1 MENQNTDENRVRSV
15 IARMQR
21 FEKWPLPASFL
32 AIIGVGYF
40 FTFYDISDIGFAMP
54 AIGPQFNLTGS
65 ESLFL
70 ALSIGLIGYVFGS
83 YIIGF
88 FADKYGRYP
97 MLLITMLLMAG
108 GSFGDAGSLNL
119 YMLIIFRFITGLG
132 LGADLNLMPAYIG
145 EFSPA
150 KRRGHMGEVTFLLGI
165 LGQAVTPFVAL
176 ALVTP
181 SDAAG
186 WRWLFFIG
194 GLIAVIAVILRAELP
209 RSPRWLV
216 THGKIDQAEKVVENL
231 EKYAVSKGV
240 ALKDVTEA
248 DISNIEIAS
257 KKLPFSYL
265 WKPPYRKRM
274 LIFGLWWGLWY
285 IGNYA
290 FLGDATTLLSDTGIT
305 VGSSILYIAIGA
317 IGYPIGAIMAYSI
330 ADRFDRKYII
340 LMGSFIWLIGMILFG
355 TKYDSVI
362 IATGG
367 FLASYALAF
376 TLGIA
381 YMYTSESYPT
391 NGRAS
396 GFAMGDG
403 LGHIGGA
410 IGALLLPI
418 LVVDWSFFKG
428 FLFIGI
434 TTIIAGL
441 ILFIWGDSAVNKPL
455 ENV

>member
-1 MENQNTDENRVRSV
+1 MTHLQDDENRIRSV
-15 IARMQR
+15 VARMQR
-21 FEKWPLPASFL
+21 FEKWPLPFSFL
-32 AIIGVGYF
+32 AVIGLGYF

-54 AIGPQFNLTGS
+54 AIAPQFNLTGS

-83 YIIGF
+83 YIIGYL
-88 FADKYGRYP
+88 ADKFGRYP
-97 MLLITMLLMAG
+97 MLLVTMLLMAI

-119 YMLIIFRFITGLG
+119 IMLIVFRFITGLG

-150 KRRGHMGEVTFLLGI
+150 KRRGHMGEITFLMGI
-165 LGQAVTPFVAL
+165 IGQAVTPFVAL

-181 SDAAG
+181 QDAAG

-209 RSPRWLV
+209 KSPRWLA
-216 THGKIDQAEKVVENL
+216 THNKIDEAENV
-231 EKYAVSKGV
+231 VSKLELFCKNKGIK
-240 ALKDVTEA
+240 LRDVTEA
-248 DISNIEIAS
+248 DVKNVEIAS
-257 KKLPFSYL
+257 KRLPFSYL

-274 LIFGLWWGLWY
+274 LIFGLFWGLWY

-290 FLGDATTLLSDTGIT
+290 FLGDATTLLSNTGIA
-305 VGSSILYIAIGA
+305 VGSSILFIAIGA
-317 IGYPIGAIMAYSI
+317 IGYPIGAIVGYYIS
-330 ADRFDRKYII
+330 DRFERKYIV
-340 LMGSFIWLIGMILFG
+340 LGGTVIWLIGMIMFG
-355 TKYDSVI
+355 TKYDSDVLI
-362 IATGG
+362 IGS

-376 TLGIA
+376 VLGIA

-391 NGRAS
+391 NGRTS

-418 LVVDWSFFKG
+418 LVTEWSFFNG

-434 TTIIAGL
+434 TTIIAGV
-441 ILFIWGDSAVNKPL
+441 ILFVWGDSAVRKQL
-455 ENV
+455 EDI

>member
-1 MENQNTDENRVRSV
+1 MDNVKDEDRMKNVV
-15 IARMQR
+15 ARMQR
-21 FEKWPLPASFL
+21 FEKWPLPVSFL
-32 AIIGVGYF
+32 AIIGLGYF

-54 AIGPQFNLTGS
+54 AIGPQFHLTGS

-83 YIIGF
+83 YIIGY

-97 MLLITMLLMAG
+97 MLLVTMLLMAL

-119 YMLIIFRFITGLG
+119 IMLIVFRFITGLG

-145 EFSPA
+145 EFSPS
-150 KRRGHMGEVTFLLGI
+150 KRRGHMGEITFLLGI
-165 LGQAVTPFVAL
+165 IGQAVTPFVAL

-181 SDAAG
+181 QNAG

-209 RSPRWLV
+209 RSPRWLA
-216 THGKIDQAEKVVENL
+216 THGRIDEAEKVVSKL
-231 EKYAVSKGV
+231 ELFSKNKGEQ
-240 ALKDVTEA
+240 LRDVTAA
-248 DISNIEIAS
+248 DVMNVEIAS
-257 KKLPFSYL
+257 KRLPFSYL

-274 LIFGLWWGLWY
+274 LIFGLFWGLWY

-290 FLGDATTLLSDTGIT
+290 FLGDATTLLSETGIT
-305 VGSSILYIAIGA
+305 VGSSILFIAVGA
-317 IGYPIGAIMAYSI
+317 IGYPVGAIVGYYIS
-330 ADRFDRKYII
+330 DRFERKYIV
-340 LMGSFIWLIGMILFG
+340 LVGTVIWLIGMILFG
-355 TKYDSVI
+355 TKYDSVVL
-362 IATGG
+362 TLGS
-367 FLASYALAF
+367 FLASYALSF
-376 TLGIA
+376 VLGIA

-391 NGRAS
+391 NGRTS

-418 LVVDWSFFKG
+418 LVTEWSFFNG

-434 TTIIAGL
+434 TTILAGL
-441 ILFIWGDSAVNKPL
+441 ILFVWGDSAVRKPL

>member
-1 MENQNTDENRVRSV
+1 MNAQVDEKRVQGV
-15 IARMQR
+15 VARMQR

-32 AIIGVGYF
+32 AIIGLGYF

-54 AIGPQFNLTGS
+54 AIGPQFNLSGS

-83 YIIGF
+83 YIIGYL
-88 FADKYGRYP
+88 ADRFGRYP
-97 MLLITMLLMAG
+97 MLLVTMLLMAA

-119 YMLIIFRFITGLG
+119 IMLVVFRFITGLG

-150 KRRGHMGEVTFLLGI
+150 KRRGHMGEITFLLGI
-165 LGQAVTPFVAL
+165 IGQAVTPFVAL

-194 GLIAVIAVILRAELP
+194 GLIAVIAVFLRTELP
-209 RSPRWLV
+209 KSPRWLA
-216 THGKIDQAEKVVENL
+216 THGKIDEAEKIVQKL
-231 EKYAVSKGV
+231 EAYSKKKGYAMKEI
-240 ALKDVTEA
+240 TEDQIA
-248 DISNIEIAS
+248 NVEIAE
-257 KKLPFSYL
+257 KKLSFAYL

-274 LIFGLWWGLWY
+274 VIFGLFWGLWY

-290 FLGDATTLLSDTGIT
+290 FLGDATTLLSNTGVSI
-305 VGSSILYIAIGA
+305 GSSILFIAIGA
-317 IGYPIGAIMAYSI
+317 IGYPIGAIVGYTIS
-330 ADRFDRKYII
+330 DKFERKYII
-340 LMGSFIWLIGMILFG
+340 LLGTFLWLVGMILFG
-355 TKYDSVI
+355 SKYDSTVLTI
-362 IATGG
+362 GS

-376 TLGIA
+376 VLGIA

-391 NGRAS
+391 NGRTS

-418 LVVDWSFFKG
+418 LVTTLSFFNG

-434 TTIIAGL
+434 TTMVAGIILLVG
-441 ILFIWGDSAVNKPL
+441 GDSAVRKEL
-455 ENV
+455 EDI

>member
-1 MENQNTDENRVRSV
+1 MHSIKDEDRVKNV
-15 IARMQR
+15 VARMQR
-21 FEKWPLPASFL
+21 FEKWPLPASFI
-32 AIIGVGYF
+32 AVIGLGYF

-65 ESLFL
+65 EQLFL

-83 YIIGF
+83 YIIGY
-88 FADKYGRYP
+88 FADKFGRYP
-97 MLLITMLLMAG
+97 MLLVTMLLMAI

-119 YMLIIFRFITGLG
+119 IMLIVFRFITGLG

-145 EFSPA
+145 EFAPS
-150 KRRGHMGEVTFLLGI
+150 KRRGHMGEITFLMGI
-165 LGQAVTPFVAL
+165 IGQAVTPFVAL

-181 SDAAG
+181 QDAAG

-194 GLIAVIAVILRAELP
+194 GLIAVIAVILRSELP
-209 RSPRWLV
+209 KSPRWLA
-216 THGKIDQAEKVVENL
+216 THGKIDEAEKVVSKL
-231 EKYAVSKGV
+231 ELFSKNKGIQ
-240 ALKDVTEA
+240 LRDVTA
-248 DISNIEIAS
+248 SDVVNVEIAS
-257 KKLPFSYL
+257 KRLPFSYL

-274 LIFGLWWGLWY
+274 LIFGLFWGLWY

-305 VGSSILYIAIGA
+305 VGSSILFIAVGA
-317 IGYPIGAIMAYSI
+317 IGYPVGAIVGYFIS
-330 ADRFDRKYII
+330 DRFERKYIV
-340 LMGSFIWLIGMILFG
+340 LVGTVIWLIGMILFG
-355 TKYDSVI
+355 TKYDSVVL
-362 IATGG
+362 TLGS
-367 FLASYALAF
+367 FLASYALSF
-376 TLGIA
+376 VLGIA

-391 NGRAS
+391 NGRTS

-418 LVVDWSFFKG
+418 LVTEWSFFNG

-434 TTIIAGL
+434 TTIIAGM
-441 ILFIWGDSAVNKPL
+441 ILFVWGDSAVRKPL
-455 ENV
+455 EDV

>member
-1 MENQNTDENRVRSV
+1 MDNVKDEDRMKNVV
-15 IARMQR
+15 ARMQR
-21 FEKWPLPASFL
+21 FEKWPLPMSFL
-32 AIIGVGYF
+32 AIIGLGYF

-83 YIIGF
+83 YIIGY

-97 MLLITMLLMAG
+97 MLLITMLLMAI

-119 YMLIIFRFITGLG
+119 IMLIVFRFITGLG

-145 EFSPA
+145 EFAPS
-150 KRRGHMGEVTFLLGI
+150 KRRGHMGEITFLMGI
-165 LGQAVTPFVAL
+165 IGQAVTPFVAL

-181 SDAAG
+181 QDAAG

-209 RSPRWLV
+209 RSPRWLA
-216 THGKIDQAEKVVENL
+216 THGKIDEAEKVVSKL
-231 EKYAVSKGV
+231 ELFSKNKGIE
-240 ALKDVTEA
+240 LRDVTAA
-248 DISNIEIAS
+248 DVMNVEIAS
-257 KKLPFSYL
+257 KRLPFSYL

-274 LIFGLWWGLWY
+274 LIFGLFWGLWY

-305 VGSSILYIAIGA
+305 VGSSILFIAVGA
-317 IGYPIGAIMAYSI
+317 IGYPVGAIVGYYIS
-330 ADRFDRKYII
+330 DRFERKYIV
-340 LMGSFIWLIGMILFG
+340 LVGTVIWLIGMILFG
-355 TKYDSVI
+355 TKYDSVVL
-362 IATGG
+362 TLGS
-367 FLASYALAF
+367 FLASYALSF
-376 TLGIA
+376 VLGIA

-391 NGRAS
+391 NGRTS

-418 LVVDWSFFKG
+418 LVTEWSFFNG

-434 TTIIAGL
+434 TTIVAGL
-441 ILFIWGDSAVNKPL
+441 ILFVWGDSAVRKPL

>member
-1 MENQNTDENRVRSV
+1 MENSSAENRVRLV

-21 FEKWPLPASFL
+21 FKKWPLPASFL

-40 FTFYDISDIGFAMP
+40 FTFFDISDIGFAMP

-88 FADKYGRYP
+88 LADRFGRYP
-97 MLLITMLLMAG
+97 MLLVTMILMAA

-119 YMLIIFRFITGLG
+119 VMLVVFRFITGLG

-150 KRRGHMGEVTFLLGI
+150 KRRGHMGEITFLLGI

-209 RSPRWLV
+209 RSPRWLA
-216 THGKIDQAEKVVENL
+216 THGRIDDAEAIVEKL
-231 EKYAVSKGV
+231 EKDITSKGEKLSEVTVSDV
-240 ALKDVTEA
+240 ANV
-248 DISNIEIAS
+248 EIAT
-257 KKLPFSYL
+257 KRLPFAYL

-274 LIFGLWWGLWY
+274 VIFGLFWGLWY

-290 FLGDATTLLSDTGIT
+290 FLGDATTLLSNTGIT
-305 VGSSILYIAIGA
+305 VSSSILFIAIGA
-317 IGYPIGAIMAYSI
+317 IGYPIGAIVAYTI
-330 ADRFDRKYII
+330 ADKFERKYIV
-340 LMGSFIWLIGMILFG
+340 LLGTVLWLVGMILFG
-355 TKYDSVI
+355 TKYNSAVLMI
-362 IATGG
+362 GS

-376 TLGIA
+376 VLGIA

-391 NGRAS
+391 NGRTS

-418 LVVDWSFFKG
+418 LVTEWSFFNG

-434 TTIIAGL
+434 TTIVAGL
-441 ILFIWGDSAVNKPL
+441 ILFFGGDAAVNKQL
-455 ENV
+455 ESI